1 MVNLKNL
8 AALAGAL
15 LPFGLAAPLEA
26 REQLPDVE
34 NKYIITLKPGI
45 SSPEVETHL
54 SWVADVHKRNIA
66 RRDVDLAGVEK
77 TYDIADFHG
86 YAGTFDEATIEELK
100 SNPDVASVEPD
111 AIYTLD
117 AFVTQTGV
125 THGLGSISSRAP
137 GSSSYRYDDSA
148 GAGTWVYVVDSGINI
163 AHNEFGGR
171 AVRGYNAVGGAF
183 SDTLGHGTHVAGT
196 VGGRTFG
203 VAKATTLVD
212 VKVFSGRTGSA
223 SVILDGYNWA
233 VNDIITRGRQRR
245 AVVNLSLGGP
255 VSSAWATAVNAAF
268 SQGILS
274 VAASGNENQA
284 ATNRSPANVPNALTV
299 GAIDSAWTQ
308 PSYSN
313 YGPAVDI
320 LAPGSNVISAAHTSN
335 TGSVANTGTSMAAPH
350 VAGLAVYLAAL
361 ENINTPAALTS
372 RILALATTGRATTR
386 QNTVNRVA
394 YNGNA

>member
-1 MVNLKNL
+1 
-8 AALAGAL
+8 
-15 LPFGLAAPLEA
+15 
-26 REQLPDVE
+26 
-34 NKYIITLKPGI
+34 
-45 SSPEVETHL
+45 
-54 SWVADVHKRNIA
+54 
-66 RRDVDLAGVEK
+66 
-77 TYDIADFHG
+77 
-86 YAGTFDEATIEELK
+86 
-100 SNPDVASVEPD
+100 
-111 AIYTLD
+111 
-117 AFVTQTGV
+117 V

-320 LAPGSNVISAAHTSN
+320 LAPGSNVISASHTSN

-372 RILALATTGRATTR
+372 RMYVTDHTAAPKLTRNHADLTSTAWLLPPLAVLPPARTPSTVSPTTATLKR
-386 QNTVNRVA
+386 RVET
-394 YNGNA
+394 